1 MRNIFKDA
9 DRTIRQQAKDLEQ
22 LMNERD
28 ILGSQLVRRNDEI
41 ALLYE
46 KIRILQSTLHR
57 GKSPPIQN
65 KVSINILRVD
75 F

>member
-1 MRNIFKDA
+1 
-9 DRTIRQQAKDLEQ
+9 
-22 LMNERD
+22 MNERD

-57 GKSPPIQN
+57 GTHNQI
-65 KVSINILRVD
+65 
-75 F
+75 